1 MEKIPLLLFLYLA
14 LSSDLPAQERRI
26 DNSTDIHFTVP
37 ITTGSR
43 GKSIWED
50 KSGEAA
56 GNFDQAVLKLPC
68 NYSKR
73 GKPTRLIYVAHGA
86 GGGVTADSWF
96 LNNFALVDTLLA
108 NGYAIYDVNGGSV
121 ENMGGP
127 TVVRSSFRAY
137 KYIRKRYNV
146 DKKIFVVGLSMGGLS
161 SSNFIC
167 RHPQL
172 VLAQGLFS
180 AVLDLHRQA
189 WEHPWLPTT
198 RISIARAFDFSDKS
212 GEVWEEDNIA
222 GWNPVSGDRTVPG
235 KDTIKS
241 YPVPVKIW
249 HGIGDRV
256 VNISA
261 SRCFQR
267 YIQSGEGYCEL
278 IEINSEDHGLSCGN
292 PVINHE
298 LVLFLKRSN
307 KFRHDG
313 K

>member
-14 LSSDLPAQERRI
+14 LCSDLPAQERRS

-37 ITTGSR
+37 ITTDSR

-121 ENMGGP
+121 ENMGG
-127 TVVRSSFRAY
+127 
-137 KYIRKRYNV
+137 
-146 DKKIFVVGLSMGGLS
+146 
-161 SSNFIC
+161 
-167 RHPQL
+167 
-172 VLAQGLFS
+172 
-180 AVLDLHRQA
+180 
-189 WEHPWLPTT
+189 
-198 RISIARAFDFSDKS
+198 
-212 GEVWEEDNIA
+212 
-222 GWNPVSGDRTVPG
+222 
-235 KDTIKS
+235 
-241 YPVPVKIW
+241 
-249 HGIGDRV
+249 
-256 VNISA
+256 
-261 SRCFQR
+261 
-267 YIQSGEGYCEL
+267 YCEL
-278 IEINSEDHGLSCGN
+278 FEINSEDHGLSCGN
-292 PVINHE
+292 PLINHE